1 MTYWGN
7 FIQTH
12 FEDFFHYNKHEMQS
26 LKDLDYLRK
35 FCLGNYLE
43 HKEKLKLGKIKLFQ
57 GRDLKSWR
65 CNEGSIEEPLETVFN
80 DMKIAFKYILPVET
94 MKVTRKKE
102 IVEYL
107 TYQEISETL
116 IYFSKENIRYH
127 QNFSEFSEKLKA
139 KVFNTP
145 TTLWNILD
153 NAPQGPAT
161 KKSKCEIDIG
171 NQLDNSKFEDIVTK
185 SYINFSEIY

>member
-1 MTYWGN
+1 M
-7 FIQTH
+7 
-12 FEDFFHYNKHEMQS
+12 
-26 LKDLDYLRK
+26 
-35 FCLGNYLE
+35 
-43 HKEKLKLGKIKLFQ
+43 FQ

-185 SYINFSEIY
+185 GYINFSEIY

>member
-1 MTYWGN
+1 
-7 FIQTH
+7 
-12 FEDFFHYNKHEMQS
+12 MQS

-35 FCLGNYLE
+35 FCLGNYLD

-127 QNFSEFSEKLKA
+127 QNFSEFSDKLKA

-153 NAPQGPAT
+153 NALQGPAT

-171 NQLDNSKFEDIVTK
+171 DQLDKSKIEDLVTK